1 MKRPREILFQILCIA
16 ASTVLLVTSLL
27 YGVRLTQRNQQAAQA
42 KAAVETL
49 RKENTLL
56 QARCAFRWSL
66 EEVEHYAREE
76 LGMQQLSAE
85 QIVKTEYA
93 G

>member
-1 MKRPREILFQILCIA
+1 MQRPREILFQILCVA
-16 ASTVLLVTSLL
+16 ASAILLVTSLL
-27 YGVRLTQRNQQAAQA
+27 YSVRLTRRSQQAAET

-49 RKENTLL
+49 RKENMAL

-66 EEVEHYAREE
+66 EEIQRYATEQ